1 LTGAALAAATLF
13 FFSCRGKMQRVGNFL
28 FSVRVKMIFEG
39 LKLMVI
45 GMAVV
50 MVFLLLMI
58 YCINLVA
65 YLTRAVSA
73 RELETI
79 RRDRELLAASRK
91 KAQRAAIDSHLDDDI
106 AVIAAAVAAFEG
118 ERMAR
123 A

>member
-1 LTGAALAAATLF
+1 
-13 FFSCRGKMQRVGNFL
+13 
-28 FSVRVKMIFEG
+28 MIFEG

-45 GMAVV
+45 GMVV
-50 MVFLLLMI
+50 VLLFLGLMI
-58 YCINLVA
+58 CCINLVA
-65 YLTRAVSA
+65 YLTRGVAA

-79 RRDRELLAASRK
+79 RRDRDLLAASRK
-91 KAQRAAIDSHLDDDI
+91 KAQMTSLEGHLDDDI

>member
-1 LTGAALAAATLF
+1 
-13 FFSCRGKMQRVGNFL
+13 
-28 FSVRVKMIFEG
+28 MIFEG

-45 GMAVV
+45 GMVVV
-50 MVFLLLMI
+50 MIFLMLMI
-58 YCINLVA
+58 YCINYVA

-73 RELETI
+73 RELETL

-91 KAQRAAIDSHLDDDI
+91 KSQRAAIDSHLDDDI
-106 AVIAAAVAAFEG
+106 AVIAAAVAAYES